1 MTKIGLIIICAYNV
15 TAAQSQQVTM
25 EIAMVFDA
33 PYVGPINREEKI
45 IFGPNI
51 RHSVETTKS
60 ERFYARRFV
69 NESKGKIIG
78 CDYFGKQSKK
88 WVTTFTNA
96 NGNQL
101 ILEEWS
107 VSELPAL
114 RLVISL
120 NRALEL
126 KLGKPDSII
135 TSIGKGFSNMMIMM
149 KGVPNKLEKIPGEII
164 KASIKKL

>member
-1 MTKIGLIIICAYNV
+1 M
-15 TAAQSQQVTM
+15 
-25 EIAMVFDA
+25 
-33 PYVGPINREEKI
+33 
-45 IFGPNI
+45 IF
-51 RHSVETTKS
+51 
-60 ERFYARRFV
+60 
-69 NESKGKIIG
+69 
-78 CDYFGKQSKK
+78 FGKQSKK

-114 RLVISL
+114 RLADSL

-149 KGVPNKLEKIPGEII
+149 KDVPNKLEKFRV
-164 KASIKKL
+164 KLLKLA

>member
-25 EIAMVFDA
+25 EIALVFDA
-33 PYVGPINREEKI
+33 PYVDPINREEKI

-78 CDYFGKQSKK
+78 FDFF
-88 WVTTFTNA
+88 W
-96 NGNQL
+96 
-101 ILEEWS
+101 
-107 VSELPAL
+107 
-114 RLVISL
+114 
-120 NRALEL
+120 
-126 KLGKPDSII
+126 
-135 TSIGKGFSNMMIMM
+135 
-149 KGVPNKLEKIPGEII
+149 
-164 KASIKKL
+164 